1 MKKFLSN
8 PFRII
13 TPLLIVGSSAYIF
26 YSLDEPTWY
35 YYTLFIF
42 SVVISLVT
50 VHQSYIVNNSSN
62 ENNYQPYDVYQIG
75 SDPELPDSKDNGN
88 LPETLPLESDNSTQL
103 ALEVNRL
110 VDICYNASYAGGWH
124 TDRFTGKL
132 LDRNRAEMLCLIH
145 SEISEAMEGERKGLM
160 DDHLPNRPMAEVELA
175 DAVIRIGDYCGR
187 WGYDLGGAIEEKLAY
202 NATRADHKP
211 ENRAQEGGKKF

>member
-35 YYTLFIF
+35 HYTLFIF

-50 VHQSYIVNNSSN
+50 VQQSYVNNLSN
-62 ENNYQPYDVYQIG
+62 ENNYQPYDAYQIG
-75 SDPELPDSKDNGN
+75 SDPELLDSKDNGN
-88 LPETLPLESDNSTQL
+88 LPETLPLESDNYTQL
-103 ALEVNRL
+103 ASEVNRL

-124 TDRFTGKL
+124 TDRFTGQL

-211 ENRAQEGGKKF
+211 ENRSKEGGKKF

>member
-1 MKKFLSN
+1 MKKILNVVLDYILPIALILITALVFLQSSRSGFYN
-8 PFRII
+8 YTYLIAGII
-13 TPLLIVGSSAYIF
+13 FGGLLIYQSLKERNKAKKTLKLSFESSV
-26 YSLDEPTWY
+26 S
-35 YYTLFIF
+35 
-42 SVVISLVT
+42 
-50 VHQSYIVNNSSN
+50 
-62 ENNYQPYDVYQIG
+62 
-75 SDPELPDSKDNGN
+75 DSKDNGN
-88 LPETLPLESDNSTQL
+88 LPETLPLESDNYTQL
-103 ALEVNRL
+103 ASEVNRL

-187 WGYDLGGAIEEKLAY
+187 WGYDLGGAIVEKLAY

-211 ENRAQEGGKKF
+211 ENRSKEGGKKF

>member
-1 MKKFLSN
+1 MKKVFKAITNRLL
-8 PFRII
+8 PIMII
-13 TPLLIVGSSAYIF
+13 FSSFIALYITEDTSVAEIVLFNIGMSIGVILLLISFFVKESKNDLIIK
-26 YSLDEPTWY
+26 DD
-35 YYTLFIF
+35 I
-42 SVVISLVT
+42 
-50 VHQSYIVNNSSN
+50 
-62 ENNYQPYDVYQIG
+62 
-75 SDPELPDSKDNGN
+75 ELPDSKDNGN